1 MGRMNQYFLPHYILI
16 YNMMR
21 IRKNNSVYTDFVSL
35 GAAPIIPLQN
45 SCYIPQ
51 RPDWSEQ
58 ESLVE
63 ETALFTVKPSAVF
76 PNVSLL
82 L

>member
-1 MGRMNQYFLPHYILI
+1 MNQYFLPNYILI

-45 SCYIPQ
+45 SGYIPLQ
-51 RPDWSEQ
+51 TGWSERVSICARD
-58 ESLVE
+58 SLVSP
-63 ETALFTVKPSAVF
+63 L
-76 PNVSLL
+76 SLL
-82 L
+82 LFAQMYLL